1 MLCQTALSQNIGMTV
16 CADGQML
23 SYMQLKDA
31 ALELD
36 GKPAIYALSKTKT

>member
-1 MLCQTALSQNIGMTV
+1 MQVPSI
-16 CADGQML
+16 CACV
-23 SYMQLKDA
+23 QLKDA

>member
-1 MLCQTALSQNIGMTV
+1 MSECIVIESSGMTV
-16 CADGQML
+16 RADGQML
-23 SYMQLKDA
+23 SFLQLKDA

>member
-1 MLCQTALSQNIGMTV
+1 MTV
-16 CADGQML
+16 LGLAL
-23 SYMQLKDA
+23 KLFVLYMQLKDA

>member
-1 MLCQTALSQNIGMTV
+1 MSCNGIATQTGTEFVSH
-16 CADGQML
+16 
-23 SYMQLKDA
+23 MQLKDA